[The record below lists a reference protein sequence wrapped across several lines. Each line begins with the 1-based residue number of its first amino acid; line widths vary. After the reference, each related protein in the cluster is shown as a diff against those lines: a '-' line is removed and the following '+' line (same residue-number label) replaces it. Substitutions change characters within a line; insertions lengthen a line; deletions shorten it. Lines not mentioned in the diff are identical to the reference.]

1 MALQTSNQEEFV
13 KFADTLKTFGKPYK
27 IQIFQRQ

>member
-13 KFADTLKTFGKPYK
+13 EFADTLKPFGKLYK
-27 IQIFQRQ
+27 IQIF